1 MLQRL
6 TTYSSIR
13 RANFSKFENRKSD
26 VSDLHSIN
34 EAINAKAGRKLLP
47 SILVSLTLVAL
58 VWLTLAYARV
68 LFAVLIAIAV
78 SLGVREIARAF
89 SAAGTR
95 ISMRTLV
102 VATCG
107 LTYASWSAGVE
118 GLALAT
124 AIALPVLLI
133 SRLRKGPQDFVKSA
147 TATTLAL
154 IYLPFLAGFLVLL
167 ARPDDGLAR
176 VMTFVI
182 LVGCNDTFGYLVGVM
197 IGRHPLVPTI
207 SPKKSWEGLMGSIA
221 FTCLGGALS
230 FYYILDLQWW
240 VGIIVGLMI
249 VFTAT
254 SGDLIESAMKRDLS
268 LKDMGSLLP
277 GHGGMLDRLDSVL
290 LSAPAL
296 YLALELVKRFS

>member
-47 SILVSLTLVAL
+47 SILVSLSLVAL

-68 LFAVLIAIAV
+68 LFAALVAIAV
-78 SLGVREIARAF
+78 SLGIREIARAF
-89 SAAGTR
+89 SAVGTR
-95 ISMRTLV
+95 ISMRTLI

-107 LTYASWSAGVE
+107 LTYATWSAGVE
-118 GLALAT
+118 GLAVAT

-133 SRLRKGPQDFVKSA
+133 FRLRKGPQDFVKSA

-207 SPKKSWEGLMGSIA
+207 SPKKSWEGLIGSIL

-230 FYYILDLQWW
+230 FNYILELQWW
-240 VGIIVGLMI
+240 IGVIVGLMI

>member
-1 MLQRL
+1 M
-6 TTYSSIR
+6 
-13 RANFSKFENRKSD
+13 
-26 VSDLHSIN
+26 SDLHSIN

-47 SILVSLTLVAL
+47 SILVSLSLVAL
-58 VWLTLAYARV
+58 VWATLAYARV
-68 LFAVLIAIAV
+68 IFALLVATAV
-78 SLGVREIARAF
+78 ALGIREISRAF
-89 SAAGTR
+89 AAAGTH
-95 ISMRTLV
+95 IPMRSLIF
-102 VATCG
+102 ATAG
-107 LTYASWSAGVE
+107 LTYAAWADGVE
-118 GLALAT
+118 GLAIAT
-124 AIALPVLLI
+124 AIALPILLI

-176 VMTFVI
+176 VMTFVV
-182 LVGCNDTFGYLVGVM
+182 LVGCNDTFGYLVGVL

-207 SPKKSWEGLMGSIA
+207 SPKKSWEGLIGSII
-221 FTCLGGALS
+221 FTSIGGALS
-230 FYYILDLQWW
+230 FYYILDIQWW
-240 VGIIVGLMI
+240 IGALVALMI

-254 SGDLIESAMKRDLS
+254 AGDLIESAMKRDLS
-268 LKDMGSLLP
+268 LKDMGTLLP